1 LATVVP
7 LQDGVGVRYLLSFIK
22 CVDDIVFE
30 LDPKMSGRSGEN
42 VYMAFLASRHG
53 FVPELHHGEHLSKEM
68 MIVFVSIV
76 LNS

>member
-22 CVDDIVFE
+22 CVDDILFE

-42 VYMAFLASRHG
+42 VYMAFLPSRHG
-53 FVPELHHGEHLSKEM
+53 FVSELHHG
-68 MIVFVSIV
+68 
-76 LNS
+76 